1 MEKNYYELLEVSQ
14 NASPET
20 IEKVY
25 KILAKKYHPD
35 LQPPE
40 KRAESAEIF
49 KQITIAYETLSDNNL
64 RAEYDKK
71 LERQKNS
78 TISVDDYQKL
88 QQENDFLKN
97 KLNNNSSNS
106 NQQTKPQ
113 HNSSYGGFLNNIKH
127 SQNNKNDEPIFI
139 IKIPPLKK
147 LLKILAVVIA
157 VFLIIFILSKIPF
170 VKNYFDIL
178 CNKFPFLRILV
189 TVIVSIFQGIL
200 ESLKIIFHIN

>member
-25 KILAKKYHPD
+25 KVLAKKYHPD
-35 LQPPE
+35 LQSPE

-49 KQITIAYETLSDNNL
+49 KQITIAYETLSDHNL

-71 LERQKNS
+71 LEQQKSS

-113 HNSSYGGFLNNIKH
+113 HNSAYGRFLNNLNH
-127 SQNNKNDEPIFI
+127 SQNDKNDEPIFI

-147 LLKILAVVIA
+147 LLKILAVVFA
-157 VFLIIFILSKIPF
+157 VFLIIFVLSKIPF

-189 TVIVSIFQGIL
+189 TVIVSILQGIL
-200 ESLKIIFHIN
+200 ESLKIIFHIS